1 MEYKRKIGTKTMK
14 NQNLAGII
22 TKVCQLSLGVCFDC
36 ITLLLNIP
44 PRDVISVLFDTLH
57 LQF

>member
-1 MEYKRKIGTKTMK
+1 MK
-14 NQNLAGII
+14 KQNLAGII